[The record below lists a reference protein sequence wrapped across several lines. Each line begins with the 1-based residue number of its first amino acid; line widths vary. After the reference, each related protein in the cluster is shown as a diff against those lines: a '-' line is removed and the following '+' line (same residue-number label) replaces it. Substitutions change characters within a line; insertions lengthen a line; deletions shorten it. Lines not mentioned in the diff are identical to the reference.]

1 MRRWCV
7 LGVVA
12 VATLAGCAV
21 PYDDDGEMT
30 STGQLDGAVSLS
42 ADATPVVV
50 DTDLGGDDLVALAF
64 LLRHPSVRVEAVTIA
79 GTGLV
84 GCDPGVD
91 LVADLFT
98 ALHLDPV
105 PVACGREEA
114 GPGAAQLPQD
124 WRDVAATGSG
134 LPRSDTTLTPVRE
147 SAPELIGSLAKEID
161 GLVVVALGP
170 MTNLADLASAR
181 DELSRLAGIH
191 AMGGSVGGPLLDGV
205 AEWNVA
211 ADPEAFATVLVTG
224 VPLTVVPED
233 AIPEGSPAALSAPV
247 VGNIASTMDYPKW
260 WDLATVAA
268 LVAPPTN
275 VDKGAWRLDPA
286 EPGRLVRTE
295 DGPIRMVRSLDAATL
310 ESEYELAFSAD

>member
-12 VATLAGCAV
+12 AAALAGCGV

-30 STGQLDGAVSLS
+30 TTRQFDVGAAPD

-50 DTDLGGDDLVALAF
+50 DTDLGGDDLVGLAF

-98 ALHLDPV
+98 ALDEDPV

-114 GPGAAQLPQD
+114 GPGGAQLPQD
-124 WRDVAATGSG
+124 WRVVAATGSG

-147 SAPELIGSLAKEID
+147 SAPELIGSLAEEID

-170 MTNLADLASAR
+170 MTNLADLAATP
-181 DELSRLAGIH
+181 DELGRLAGIH
-191 AMGGSVGGPLLDGV
+191 AMGGSVDGPLVDGI

-211 ADPEAFATVLVTG
+211 ADPEAFATVLAAG

-233 AIPEGSPAALSAPV
+233 AIPEGTPAALSAPV
-247 VGNIASTMDYPKW
+247 VGDIASTMDYPKW

-268 LVAPPTN
+268 LVTPPTH
-275 VDKGAWRLDPA
+275 VDEGAWGLDPA
-286 EPGRLVRTE
+286 EPGRLVRT
-295 DGPIRMVRSLDAATL
+295 VDAATL
-310 ESEYELAFSAD
+310 ERDYDLAFTTD

>member
-12 VATLAGCAV
+12 VAALVGCAA
-21 PYDDDGEMT
+21 PYDDDGEIT
-30 STGQLDGAVSLS
+30 PTGQFDAGAPD

-91 LVADLFT
+91 LVADLLT
-98 ALHLDPV
+98 ALDEDPV
-105 PVACGREEA
+105 PVACGREAA
-114 GPGAAQLPQD
+114 GPSGEPFPQD
-124 WRDVAATGSG
+124 WRVLAATGSG

-147 SAPELIGSLAKEID
+147 TAPELIGSLAKEID

-170 MTNLADLASAR
+170 MTNLADLVSTL
-181 DELSRLAGIH
+181 DGPGRLEGIH
-191 AMGGSVGGPLLDGV
+191 AMGGSVDGQLV
-205 AEWNVA
+205 DGIAEWNAA
-211 ADPEAFATVLVTG
+211 ADPEAFATVLAAG

-233 AIPEGSPAALSAPV
+233 AIPDGTPAVLSAPV

-268 LVAPPTN
+268 LVAPPTD
-275 VDKGAWRLDPA
+275 VDEGTWRLDLA

-295 DGPIRMVRSLDAATL
+295 NGPIRVVRSLDTATL
-310 ESEYELAFSAD
+310 KGEYGLAFSID